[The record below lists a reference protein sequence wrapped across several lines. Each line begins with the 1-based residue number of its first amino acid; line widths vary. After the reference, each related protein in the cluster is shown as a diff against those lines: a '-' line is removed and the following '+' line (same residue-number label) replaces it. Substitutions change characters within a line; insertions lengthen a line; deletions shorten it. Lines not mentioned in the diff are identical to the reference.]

1 MRAAARVRPT
11 VVVLL
16 GVLVVLVLAAA
27 GGVGLA
33 AQPKPDFR
41 LGVAPAS
48 QSVQQGRSADYSVT
62 LSRTGG
68 FSGFVSYR
76 VSGLPRGVTAT
87 FSPAT
92 ASLTTGNSS
101 VTTSLSIGTSDRSPV
116 GSWTFSVTGTS
127 GRTERAVSA
136 GLRINHALNGPF
148 GITASPSS
156 VTIAPGSTAVLP
168 VSVARDPGFTGVV
181 ELAPYGLWP
190 VGISPSFGSA
200 STVTSS
206 STLQVRTSAGS
217 RPGTYTLF
225 LVGSSSMGGRKV
237 YQYARVQ
244 VVVAGSK
251 KPLGIS
257 GGEVDG
263 LAPGVGNQP
272 LDLALSNPA
281 DRAISVTNLSV
292 IVTGTSA
299 GKACGP
305 ENFAVSQYS
314 GPYPL
319 PLRARATDVTL
330 SSLRIP
336 AAQQPQLMMLD
347 LPINQDACKNVTVDL
362 RYSGSAR
369 GE

>member
-11 VVVLL
+11 VMVLL
-16 GVLVVLVLAAA
+16 GVLAVLAVA

-62 LSRTGG
+62 LSGTGG
-68 FSGFVSYR
+68 FTGSVAYR
-76 VSGLPRGVTAT
+76 ASGLPGGVTAT

-101 VTTSLSIGTSDRSPV
+101 LTTALSIVTSDSAPV
-116 GSWTFSVTGTS
+116 GSWSISVTGTS
-127 GRTERAVSA
+127 GSTERTVFA
-136 GLRINHALNGPF
+136 GLTINHALDGPF

-156 VTIAPGSTAVLP
+156 VTMAPGSTTVFT
-168 VSVARDPGFTGVV
+168 VFVARDPGVTGVV
-181 ELAPYGLWP
+181 DLAPYGVWP
-190 VGISPSFGSA
+190 AGISPSLSPPSVA
-200 STVTSS
+200 KTS
-206 STLQVRTSAGS
+206 STLEVSTAASS
-217 RPGTYTLF
+217 RPGTYSLF
-225 LVGSSSMGGRKV
+225 LVGSFSIGGRKV
-237 YQYARVQ
+237 HQYARLEVI
-244 VVVAGSK
+244 VADGK

-257 GGEVDG
+257 GGKVAG

-281 DRAISVTNLSV
+281 NRAISVTNLSV

-299 GKACGP
+299 GRACGP

-319 PLRARATDVTL
+319 PLRAGDTDVSL

-336 AAQQPQLMMLD
+336 AAQQPQLMMVN
-347 LPINQDACKNVTVDL
+347 LPVNQDACKNVTVGL
-362 RYSGSAR
+362 SYSGSAR
-369 GE
+369 GQ

>member
-1 MRAAARVRPT
+1 MRAAVRVRPT

-16 GVLVVLVLAAA
+16 GVLVVLAVA

-33 AQPKPDFR
+33 AQPKPDYR

-62 LSRTGG
+62 LSGEGG
-68 FSGFVSYR
+68 FAGSVAYG
-76 VSGLPRGVTAT
+76 VSGLPQGVTAT

-101 VTTSLSIGTSDRSPV
+101 VTTALSIVTNDRSPV
-116 GSWTFSVTGTS
+116 GSWTFNVTGTS
-127 GRTERAVSA
+127 GSTERAVSA
-136 GLRINHALNGPF
+136 GLTINHAMNGPF
-148 GITASPSS
+148 GLTASPSS
-156 VTIAPGSTAVLP
+156 VTIAPGSAAVFQ
-168 VSVARDPGFTGVV
+168 VSVARDPGRTEAVD
-181 ELAPYGLWP
+181 LAPYGFWP
-190 VGISPSFGSA
+190 AGISPSLSPPSVA
-200 STVTSS
+200 NSS
-206 STLQVRTSAGS
+206 SSLQVRTAASI
-217 RPGTYTLF
+217 RPGTYSLL
-225 LVGSSSMGGRKV
+225 LVGSMSIGGREA

-244 VVVAGSK
+244 VVVADSK

-257 GGEVDG
+257 GGKVAG

-272 LDLALSNPA
+272 LDLALSNPTN
-281 DRAISVTNLSV
+281 RAISVTNLSV
-292 IVTGTSA
+292 IVAGTSA
-299 GKACGP
+299 GHACGP

-319 PLRARATDVTL
+319 PLPAGGTDVSL

-336 AAQQPQLMMLD
+336 VAQQPQLMMLN
-347 LPINQDACKNVTVDL
+347 LPVDQDACKNVTVDL
-362 RYSGSAR
+362 SYSGSAR

>member
-16 GVLVVLVLAAA
+16 AVLVVLAVA

-33 AQPKPDFR
+33 SQPRPDFG

-48 QSVQQGRSADYSVT
+48 QSVQQGRSADYAVT
-62 LSRTGG
+62 LSGSGG
-68 FSGFVSYR
+68 FKGSVAYR

-101 VTTSLSIGTSDRSPV
+101 VTTALSVVTSDRSPV
-116 GSWTFSVTGTS
+116 GSWTFTVTGAS
-127 GRTERAVSA
+127 GSTERAVSA
-136 GLRINHALNGPF
+136 GLRMDHALNGSF
-148 GITASPSS
+148 GITATPSS
-156 VTIAPGSTAVLP
+156 VTIAPGSTAVFT
-168 VSVARDPGFTGVV
+168 VSVTRDPGLTGAVD
-181 ELAPYGLWP
+181 LSPYGLWP
-190 VGISPSFGSA
+190 AGISPSLSPPSVA
-200 STVTSS
+200 NSS
-206 STLQVRTSAGS
+206 STLLVRTSAS
-217 RPGTYTLF
+217 RTPTGTYTLF
-225 LVGSSSMGGRKV
+225 LVGSSSIGGKKA

-244 VVVAGSK
+244 VVVADSR
-251 KPLGIS
+251 KPFGIS
-257 GGEVDG
+257 GGNVAG

-281 DRAISVTNLSV
+281 NRAISVTNLSV
-292 IVTGTSA
+292 VVTGTSA
-299 GKACGP
+299 GNACGP

-319 PLRARATDVTL
+319 PLRARAPDVTL

-347 LPINQDACKNVTVDL
+347 LPINQDACKSVTVDL
-362 RYSGSAR
+362 SYSGSAR
-369 GE
+369 GN

>member
-1 MRAAARVRPT
+1 MRAAAGVRPT

-16 GVLVVLVLAAA
+16 GVLVVLAVA

-62 LSRTGG
+62 VSGTGG
-68 FSGFVSYR
+68 FTGLVAYR
-76 VSGLPRGVTAT
+76 LSGLPRGVTAT
-87 FSPAT
+87 FNPAI

-101 VTTSLSIGTSDRSPV
+101 ATTALSIVTSDRSPA
-116 GSWTFSVTGTS
+116 GSWTFSVIGAS
-127 GRTERAVSA
+127 GSIERAVSA
-136 GLRINHALNGPF
+136 GLRIDHALNGPF

-156 VTIAPGSTAVLP
+156 VTIAPGSTAVFT
-168 VSVARDPGFTGVV
+168 VSVARDPGMTGVV
-181 ELAPYGLWP
+181 DLAPYGLWP
-190 VGISPSFGSA
+190 AGISPSFSSPSVA
-200 STVTSS
+200 DSS
-206 STLQVRTSAGS
+206 STLQVRAAASS
-217 RPGTYTLF
+217 RPGTFSLF
-225 LVGSSSMGGRKV
+225 LVGSSSIGGTKAF
-237 YQYARVQ
+237 QYARVQ
-244 VVVAGSK
+244 VVVADSK

-257 GGEVDG
+257 GGDVAG
-263 LAPGVGNQP
+263 LAPGVGNQA

-281 DRAISVTNLSV
+281 NRAISVTNVSV
-292 IVTGTSA
+292 VVTGTSA
-299 GKACGP
+299 GPACGP

-319 PLRARATDVTL
+319 SLPAGATDASL

-347 LPINQDACKNVTVDL
+347 LPVNQDACKNVTVDL
-362 RYSGSAR
+362 SYSGSAR
-369 GE
+369 GD

>member
-1 MRAAARVRPT
+1 MRTAARVRPT
-11 VVVLL
+11 VVVLV
-16 GVLVVLVLAAA
+16 GVLVVLAVA

-33 AQPKPDFR
+33 AQTKPDYG

-62 LSRTGG
+62 LSGTGG
-68 FSGFVSYR
+68 FSGLVAYR

-92 ASLTTGNSS
+92 VSLTTGNSS
-101 VTTSLSIGTSDRSPV
+101 VTTALRVETSDGSPV
-116 GSWTFSVTGTS
+116 GSWTFTITGTS
-127 GRTERAVSA
+127 GSTEREVSA
-136 GLRINHALNGPF
+136 GLTINHALNGPF
-148 GITASPSS
+148 GIAAAPST
-156 VTIAPGSTAVLP
+156 VTIAPGSTAVFT
-168 VSVARDPGFTGVV
+168 VAVARDPGMTGVID
-181 ELAPYGLWP
+181 LAPYGLWP
-190 VGISPSFGSA
+190 AGISPSFSSPSVA
-200 STVTSS
+200 NSS
-206 STLQVRTSAGS
+206 STLQVRAAESS

-225 LVGSSSMGGRKV
+225 LVGSSSIGGTRA
-237 YQYARVQ
+237 YQYAQVQ
-244 VVVAGSK
+244 VVVADSK

-257 GGEVDG
+257 GGEVAG
-263 LAPGVGNQP
+263 LAPGVGYQP

-281 DRAISVTNLSV
+281 NRAISVTNLSV
-292 IVTGTSA
+292 VVTGTSA
-299 GKACGP
+299 GLACGP

-319 PLRARATDVTL
+319 PLHAGGTDVTL

-347 LPINQDACKNVTVDL
+347 LSVNQDGCKNVTVDL
-362 RYSGSAR
+362 SYSGSAR

>member
-16 GVLVVLVLAAA
+16 GVLVVVAVAVA

-33 AQPKPDFR
+33 AQPRPDFG

-48 QSVQQGRSADYSVT
+48 QSVQQGRPAAYSVT
-62 LSRTGG
+62 LSGTGG
-68 FSGFVSYR
+68 FSGSVAYR

-87 FSPAT
+87 FGPAT
-92 ASLTTGNSS
+92 ASLTPKNPS
-101 VTTSLSIGTSDRSPV
+101 VTTALSVGTSDRSPV
-116 GSWTFSVTGTS
+116 GSWTFTVTGTS
-127 GRTERAVSA
+127 GSTQRAVSA
-136 GLRINHALNGPF
+136 GLTINHALNGSF
-148 GITASPSS
+148 GITAAPSS
-156 VTIAPGSTAVLP
+156 VTIAPDATAVFS
-168 VSVARDPGFTGVV
+168 VSVARDPGVAGAVD
-181 ELAPYGLWP
+181 LAPYGLWP
-190 VGISPSFGSA
+190 AGISPSFS
-200 STVTSS
+200 SPSVTNNS
-206 STLQVRTSAGS
+206 STLQVRASASS

-225 LVGSSSMGGRKV
+225 LVGSSSIGGRKA

-244 VVVAGSK
+244 VVVADSK

-257 GGEVDG
+257 GGKVAG

-281 DRAISVTNLSV
+281 RRAISVTNLSV

-299 GKACGP
+299 GDACGP

-319 PLRARATDVTL
+319 PLRAGATDVPL

-336 AAQQPQLMMLD
+336 AAQQPQLMMLN
-347 LPINQDACKNVTVDL
+347 LPINQDACKSVTVDL
-362 RYSGSAR
+362 SYSGSAR